1 MKKEFKLEKVL
12 DFRNRKL
19 DTEKAKMRDLI
30 NNETNVRV
38 RIAET
43 AQLIQENQTQ
53 MDADNASGILGFMN
67 IYVKFLAMKEVEMQ
81 TLQNAR
87 NEILKQIEA
96 QKETLRKTLNDVKI
110 MEKLKDKHL
119 LSYLAYMNKLE
130 EKNIDE
136 VNITR
141 RKDEEKI

>member
-12 DFRNRKL
+12 DFRNRRL
-19 DTEKAKMRDLI
+19 DAEKAKMRDLV
-30 NNETNVRV
+30 NKETNVRV

-43 AQLIQENQTQ
+43 AEIINEKQTE
-53 MDADNASGILGFMN
+53 MDADNAKGMFDFMN
-67 IYVKFLAMKEVEMQ
+67 LYSKFLAIKEKEMQ
-81 TLQNAR
+81 TLQAAR
-87 NEILKQIEA
+87 NDILNQIEA
-96 QKETLRKTLNDVKI
+96 QKNVLRKTLNDVKI
-110 MEKLKDKHL
+110 IEKLKEKHL

-141 RKDEEKI
+141 RKDEEKN